1 MLIVRPAQCQVTS
14 GRLTDD
20 GGGRAAHDDP
30 VERQDLGDIDFRVRN
45 EGRESY
51 LKDAF
56 GSGLVKSAELDRLC
70 AGCVRDDHGRN
81 SNDDGISLH
90 GD

>member
-45 EGRESY
+45 EGRDSY
-51 LKDAF
+51 
-56 GSGLVKSAELDRLC
+56 
-70 AGCVRDDHGRN
+70 
-81 SNDDGISLH
+81 
-90 GD
+90 